1 MACNICCWAGPFY
14 PFVGVLLR
22 LLIAAPLIAAPLM
35 AAPLMAAPLM
45 AAPLMAAPLMAAPL
59 MAAPLMAAPL
69 MAGSSHKDGMR
80 QEGYSISMLNTLLF
94 AVFPR

>member
-22 LLIAAPLIAAPLM
+22 LLI

>member
-14 PFVGVLLR
+14 PFVGVLLKPF
-22 LLIAAPLIAAPLM
+22 I
-35 AAPLMAAPLM
+35 
-45 AAPLMAAPLMAAPL
+45 AAPL

-69 MAGSSHKDGMR
+69 MAGSSHKDGWS
-80 QEGYSISMLNTLLF
+80 QEGYSISMINTLLS